1 MLIYTE
7 QSSIYIQQ
15 ILPAPS
21 HPQPRKRG
29 IEDGASA
36 RPWSYDLRLTGF
48 SECTIHN
55 SYGQAVPAF
64 GRLVLRFV
72 TVRSV
77 TIKVLSPRRVTSA
90 RAFCVFLFC
99 RPSLSP
105 APGGLAFVRVRSCRT
120 DFLAVT
126 RVFPI
131 TAHLLHRPYDSPR
144 HAWAFLHQNPAC
156 LATHSSRVAQI
167 LKLA

>member
-1 MLIYTE
+1 MLMYTE

-21 HPQPRKRG
+21 HPQPRKCG
-29 IEDGASA
+29 IEDVASA

-72 TVRSV
+72 T
-77 TIKVLSPRRVTSA
+77 
-90 RAFCVFLFC
+90 
-99 RPSLSP
+99 
-105 APGGLAFVRVRSCRT
+105 APGGHTGGELTGMYVR
-120 DFLAVT
+120 
-126 RVFPI
+126 P
-131 TAHLLHRPYDSPR
+131 
-144 HAWAFLHQNPAC
+144 
-156 LATHSSRVAQI
+156 
-167 LKLA
+167 

>member
-1 MLIYTE
+1 MLMYTE

-64 GRLVLRFV
+64 GRFVLRFV

-90 RAFCVFLFC
+90 RAFFFPFFVAYPCLLL
-99 RPSLSP
+99 PAALPLS
-105 APGGLAFVRVRSCRT
+105 GCDHVGQTFWR
-120 DFLAVT
+120 
-126 RVFPI
+126 
-131 TAHLLHRPYDSPR
+131 
-144 HAWAFLHQNPAC
+144 
-156 LATHSSRVAQI
+156 
-167 LKLA
+167 

>member
-1 MLIYTE
+1 MLMYTE

-21 HPQPRKRG
+21 HPQPRKCG
-29 IEDGASA
+29 IEGGASA

-64 GRLVLRFV
+64 GRLVLRFA
-72 TVRSV
+72 TIRSV
-77 TIKVLSPRRVTSA
+77 TIKVLSPGRVTSA
-90 RAFCVFLFC
+90 RAFCVSFFC

-105 APGGLAFVRVRSCRT
+105 APGGLAFARVRSCRT

-144 HAWAFLHQNPAC
+144 HAWAFLNQNPAC

-167 LKLA
+167 RKLA

>member
-1 MLIYTE
+1 MLMYTE

-21 HPQPRKRG
+21 HPQPRKCG

-90 RAFCVFLFC
+90 RAFCVFYFFF
-99 RPSLSP
+99 S
-105 APGGLAFVRVRSCRT
+105 
-120 DFLAVT
+120 
-126 RVFPI
+126 
-131 TAHLLHRPYDSPR
+131 
-144 HAWAFLHQNPAC
+144 AWP
-156 LATHSSRVAQI
+156 
-167 LKLA
+167 

>member
-1 MLIYTE
+1 MLMYIE

-15 ILPAPS
+15 IFPAPS
-21 HPQPRKRG
+21 HPQPRKCG
-29 IEDGASA
+29 IEGGASA

-90 RAFCVFLFC
+90 RAFCVFLF
-99 RPSLSP
+99 LSP
-105 APGGLAFVRVRSCRT
+105 ILVSCSRRPCLCPGAIMSDRLSGGNPRFPHYRT
-120 DFLAVT
+120 LIA
-126 RVFPI
+126 
-131 TAHLLHRPYDSPR
+131 SPLR
-144 HAWAFLHQNPAC
+144 
-156 LATHSSRVAQI
+156 
-167 LKLA
+167 

>member
-1 MLIYTE
+1 MLMYTE

-90 RAFCVFLFC
+90 RAFFSEHACHACL
-99 RPSLSP
+99 PH
-105 APGGLAFVRVRSCRT
+105 SCRS
-120 DFLAVT
+120 AG
-126 RVFPI
+126 
-131 TAHLLHRPYDSPR
+131 
-144 HAWAFLHQNPAC
+144 
-156 LATHSSRVAQI
+156 
-167 LKLA
+167 

>member
-1 MLIYTE
+1 MLMYTE

-21 HPQPRKRG
+21 HPQPRKCG
-29 IEDGASA
+29 IEGGASA

-64 GRLVLRFV
+64 GRFVLRFV

-77 TIKVLSPRRVTSA
+77 TINTLSPRRVTSA
-90 RAFCVFLFC
+90 RAFFFCFC
-99 RPSLSP
+99 RLSLSP
-105 APGGLAFVRVRSCRT
+105 APGGRAFVRVRSCRT

-131 TAHLLHRPYDSPR
+131 SSHLLHRPYDSPC
-144 HAWAFLHQNPAC
+144 HARAFLNQNPAC
-156 LATHSSRVAQI
+156 LATHSSRVA
-167 LKLA
+167 

>member
-1 MLIYTE
+1 MLMYTE

-21 HPQPRKRG
+21 HPQPRKCG
-29 IEDGASA
+29 IEGGASA

-90 RAFCVFLFC
+90 RAFCVFLF
-99 RPSLSP
+99 LSP
-105 APGGLAFVRVRSCRT
+105 ILVSCSRRPCLCPGAIMSDRLSGGNPRFPHYRT
-120 DFLAVT
+120 L
-126 RVFPI
+126 
-131 TAHLLHRPYDSPR
+131 TASPLR
-144 HAWAFLHQNPAC
+144 
-156 LATHSSRVAQI
+156 
-167 LKLA
+167 